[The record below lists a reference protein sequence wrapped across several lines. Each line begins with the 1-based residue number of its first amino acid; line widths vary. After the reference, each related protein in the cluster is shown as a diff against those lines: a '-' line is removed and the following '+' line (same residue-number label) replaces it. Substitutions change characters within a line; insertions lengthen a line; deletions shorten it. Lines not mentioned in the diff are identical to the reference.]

1 MRHLLVHLFV
11 ITTSL
16 GVAAWLLPGVG
27 VDSLPA
33 LLVGGVVL
41 SLVNAWIRPVLV
53 FFTFP
58 ITVLT
63 LGFFLLAVN
72 GLAFGLAAWLVPGFS
87 VGGFLWAVAGAMIVS
102 MISLFLHA
110 MLDDP
115 PSGRRSGHHPGPS
128 HG

>member
-1 MRHLLVHLFV
+1 MRHLLIHLFV

-41 SLVNAWIRPVLV
+41 SVVNAWVRPVLA
-53 FFTFP
+53 FFTLP

-63 LGFFLLAVN
+63 LGLFLLVVN

-87 VGGFLWAVAGAMIVS
+87 VGSFLWAVAGAMIVS
-102 MISLFLHA
+102 VLSLFLHS
-110 MLDDP
+110 MLDA
-115 PSGRRSGHHPGPS
+115 PSNHGQHPGPT